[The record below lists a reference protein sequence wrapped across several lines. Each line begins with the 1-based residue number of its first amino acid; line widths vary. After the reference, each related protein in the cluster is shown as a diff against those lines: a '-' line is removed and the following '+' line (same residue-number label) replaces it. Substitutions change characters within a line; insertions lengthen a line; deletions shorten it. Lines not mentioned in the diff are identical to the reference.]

1 MIKTDVNDNKI
12 IEELNKESLVVK
24 IEALDGETE
33 YKAVLNPY
41 DGNVE
46 FLNISKMID
55 FGVVL
60 LKDKGVNINIER
72 VEEAYFEYSSEM
84 SIVLLSSEAIVS
96 LPFIFG
102 QYPITVINDADMWY
116 KSQVC
121 NMVLNKTRMCRIY
134 VSDFFL
140 EKMKAIASYDNEE
153 IDAYD

>member
-96 LPFIFG
+96 LRFIFG

-116 KSQVC
+116 KSLVC
-121 NMVLNKTRMCRIY
+121 NMVLNKTRISRID